1 MGPRR
6 HTTARPSGVRAS
18 GMSTEGSVR
27 LRRERTAGLLP
38 PTMPIPRAVWCGAR
52 SRNRCPHTRGAAHP
66 ARQPGRTGHRSAR
79 PVYREPG
86 GPPAQVASSRR
97 FRPRLRPCRTRWWT
111 PARWP
116 PRRLW
121 RRRRHPSPFG
131 ATARS
136 SSTLEN
142 RTATAARRHCRHA
155 YAPATPSTGST
166 ATSHH
171 GCKNLI
177 TAGSA
182 RPCPHARP
190 CPQVRVPRA
199 VGRLDLRYPSR
210 GRAAGMG

>member
-142 RTATAARRHCRHA
+142 RTATAARRHCRRLQKPDHRWLSTTV
-155 YAPATPSTGST
+155 PACPPMSPGSR
-166 ATSHH
+166 AES
-171 GCKNLI
+171 CWSP
-177 TAGSA
+177 GSA
-182 RPCPHARP
+182 VSEPGPSCRDGLI
-190 CPQVRVPRA
+190 RA
-199 VGRLDLRYPSR
+199 SPV
-210 GRAAGMG
+210 A